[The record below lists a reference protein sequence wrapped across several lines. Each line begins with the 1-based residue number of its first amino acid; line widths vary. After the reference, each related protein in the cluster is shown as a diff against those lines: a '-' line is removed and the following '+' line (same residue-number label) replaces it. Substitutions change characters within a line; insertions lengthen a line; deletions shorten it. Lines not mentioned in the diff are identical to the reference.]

1 MDGQAR
7 RIDFHIFANRFERAP
22 IGTHPGVAPYSAGVP
37 AHLEVKGRGATA
49 AKLAQRATQCGQ
61 ARFDLYA
68 SKANEAFE
76 FSFAG

>member
-1 MDGQAR
+1 
-7 RIDFHIFANRFERAP
+7 
-22 IGTHPGVAPYSAGVP
+22 
-37 AHLEVKGRGATA
+37 LEVKGRGATA
-49 AKLAQRATQCGQ
+49 AKLAERATQCGQ